1 MPRNTKIDSTSKRTE
16 QKNNA
21 EALHQ
26 LNDKLDSLQVTA
38 PRHLDPIASRLWTQ
52 LVPAL
57 NESGLATSADKSTLE
72 AFCMAYS
79 VMRKAWESIKTES
92 ITYTAESSSR
102 TYKNPAV
109 DILDKSQ
116 SQINS
121 LGKQLGLSPQARANL
136 TDVNLSDQSDDFE
149 NIMKQFGGGE

>member
-1 MPRNTKIDSTSKRTE
+1 MPRNTKIDSTSSRTE
-16 QKNNA
+16 QKNNT

-26 LNDKLDSLQVTA
+26 LNNKLEPLQSTA
-38 PRHLDPIASRLWTQ
+38 PRHLDAIASRLWGQ

-79 VMRKAWESIKTES
+79 VMRKAWESIKAEG
-92 ITYTAESSSR
+92 IVYTAESSSR

-116 SQINS
+116 SQLNS
-121 LGKQLGLSPQARANL
+121 LGKQLGLSPQSRANL
-136 TDVNLSDQSDDFE
+136 TDASLSDQSDDFE

>member
-1 MPRNTKIDSTSKRTE
+1 MPRNTKIDSTSSRTE

-26 LNDKLDSLQVTA
+26 LNDKLDKLQTTP
-38 PRHLDPIASRLWTQ
+38 PRHLDAIASRLWGQ
-52 LVPAL
+52 LVPVL

-72 AFCMAYS
+72 AFCMGYS
-79 VMRKAWESIKTES
+79 VMRKAWESIKAEG

-149 NIMKQFGGGE
+149 NIMKQFGGK

>member
-1 MPRNTKIDSTSKRTE
+1 MPRNTKIDSTSSRTE

-26 LNDKLDSLQVTA
+26 LNDKLDSLQVTP
-38 PRHLDPIASRLWTQ
+38 PRHLDAIASRLWGQ
-52 LVPAL
+52 LVPVL

-72 AFCMAYS
+72 AFCMGYS
-79 VMRKAWESIKTES
+79 VMRKAWESVKAEG

-136 TDVNLSDQSDDFE
+136 TDVNLSDGNDDFE
-149 NIMKQFGGGE
+149 NIMAQFGGK